1 MRAER
6 MNRRQRKK
14 QFKKRYGFNP
24 PRNIP
29 IQTAIKIMERRER
42 IIATTERLKATI
54 LNLWEV
60 MREPLLQFVEALKEF
75 GTAFITVPQWERG
88 QRAALQR
95 LQTQLMLQQ
104 RQQER
109 EVKQV
114 ESNINILNHD
124 RR

>member
-1 MRAER
+1 

-29 IQTAIKIMERRER
+29 IQTAIKITERRES
-42 IIATTERLKATI
+42 IIAAANRLKIAI
-54 LNLWEV
+54 LNLWETIK
-60 MREPLLQFVEALKEF
+60 EPLLQFVEALKEF
-75 GTAFITVPQWERG
+75 GTAFITVPEREQG
-88 QRAALQR
+88 QQAALKR

>member
-1 MRAER
+1 
-6 MNRRQRKK
+6 MNKRQRKK

-29 IQTAIKIMERRER
+29 VQTAIKIMERRES
-42 IIATTERLKATI
+42 IIAAVAGLKKAI
-54 LNLWEV
+54 LTLWEA
-60 MREPLLQFVEALKEF
+60 MREPLLQFAEALKEF
-75 GTAFITVPQWERG
+75 GTAFITVPEWERG
-88 QRAALQR
+88 QRAALKR

-109 EVKQV
+109 EVKQI

>member
-1 MRAER
+1 

-14 QFKKRYGFNP
+14 QFKRRYGFNP
-24 PRNIP
+24 PRNIT
-29 IQTAIKIMERRER
+29 IQTATKIMERRES
-42 IIATTERLKATI
+42 IIAAAERLKIAI
-54 LNLWEV
+54 LNLWESI
-60 MREPLLQFVEALKEF
+60 REPLLQFAEILKEF
-75 GTAFITVPQWERG
+75 GTAFITAPELERG
-88 QRAALQR
+88 QRAALKR

-114 ESNINILNHD
+114 ESNINILNRD

>member
-1 MRAER
+1 
-6 MNRRQRKK
+6 MNRRQKKK

-29 IQTAIKIMERRER
+29 IQTATKIMERRES
-42 IIATTERLKATI
+42 IIVAMERLKDTI
-54 LNLWEV
+54 LNLWEI
-60 MREPLLQFVEALKEF
+60 MREPLLQFAEALKEF
-75 GTAFITVPQWERG
+75 GTAFITVPDWKRG
-88 QRAALQR
+88 QRTALKR
-95 LQTQLMLQQ
+95 LQIQLVLQQ

-109 EVKQV
+109 EVKQI